1 MSRWSLF
8 WRPLRIW
15 WLALQLA
22 AGLWW
27 DGQAWT
33 YPGGI
38 TAERQAQRSRRRARW
53 LTGQFLSLGSAFIK
67 LGQLLSARPDVL
79 PAELVEELAQL
90 QDRVP
95 AFPFSVVQALLEQEL
110 GERCAEIIDLEPD
123 PLGAASL
130 AQVHRASLR
139 SGRQVVLKVQR
150 PGLERLFR
158 LDLEVLQQVAAA
170 VQRHPRWGRG
180 RDWVAIAKECR
191 RVLLRELDFRLEAE
205 HAARFRQQFLD
216 DPGIR
221 IPAVVW
227 ELSAR
232 RVLCLD
238 YVPGIKI
245 TDRQALVEAGINPA
259 AVAEKGAASYLQQLV
274 RYGFF
279 HADPHPGNLAVAR
292 DGALIYY
299 DFGMMGQLSG
309 RLRSRLGRM
318 VRAAAGRDAAALV
331 TELQAAGVIA
341 SGIDVGPVRRLV
353 RLMLTEALT
362 PPFSANALNKLSGDL
377 YALVYGQP
385 FRLPPELIFVMRA
398 LSTFEGV
405 GRSLDPGFSLVAIAR
420 PYLLPLM
427 TSSGGAG
434 SDLLGELSRQAAEVG
449 SRALGI
455 PRRLDESLARIEQG
469 DLQVQIR
476 AGETDRLLRRLA
488 LAQQSAGQSM
498 LLAGLAV
505 AAALLAASSR
515 PALVALPL
523 LLGAPVSFSW
533 LKLQARLRRDGRLD
547 QLPGIAAMP
556 QAPAGVRTASP
567 LPAEPGA
574 VADQAD
580 P

>member
-1 MSRWSLF
+1 MASLSLPGGGIA
-8 WRPLRIW
+8 WLGRPLRIW
-15 WLALQLA
+15 RLVLQLLV
-22 AGLWW
+22 GLWW
-27 DGQAWT
+27 DARRWT
-33 YPGGI
+33 YRGGW
-38 TAERQAQRSRRRARW
+38 TPERAAARQRRRARW
-53 LTGQFLSLGSAFIK
+53 LTAQFLELGSAFIK
-67 LGQLLSARPDVL
+67 VGQLLSARPDVL
-79 PAELVEELAQL
+79 PADVVEELAHL

-95 AFPFSVVQALLEQEL
+95 AFPFAVVESILEQEL
-110 GERCAEIIDLEPD
+110 GERRAEIIDIEVD
-123 PLGAASL
+123 PLGSASL

-139 SGRQVVLKVQR
+139 SGRQVVFKVQR

-170 VQRHPRWGRG
+170 VQRHPVWGRG
-180 RDWVAIAKECR
+180 RDWVGIAKECR

-216 DPGIR
+216 DPQIR

-227 ELSAR
+227 ELSSR

-245 TDRQALVEAGINPA
+245 TDRPALLAAGVNPA

-274 RYGFF
+274 RFGFF
-279 HADPHPGNLAVAR
+279 HADPHPGNLAVAP

-299 DFGMMGQLSG
+299 DFGMMGQISE

-318 VRAAAGRDAAALV
+318 VRAAAARDASALV
-331 TELQAAGVIA
+331 EELQQAGVIA
-341 SGIDVGPVRRLV
+341 TGIDPGPVRRLV

-362 PPFSANALNKLSGDL
+362 PPFDANVLDRLSGDL
-377 YALVYGQP
+377 YDLVYGQP

-405 GRSLDPGFSLVAIAR
+405 GRSLDPAFSLVAIAR

-427 TSSGGAG
+427 TAGGTG
-434 SDLLGELSRQAAEVG
+434 PNDLFNELTRQAADVG

-488 LAQQSAGQSM
+488 LAQQSAGQSF
-498 LLAGLAV
+498 LLGALGV
-505 AAALLAASSR
+505 AAALLAAGPR
-515 PALVALPL
+515 PVYTVVPL
-523 LLGAPVSFSW
+523 LLGVPVGWGW
-533 LKLQARLRRDGRLD
+533 LRVQGRLRRDGRID
-547 QLPGIAAMP
+547 QIAGP
-556 QAPAGVRTASP
+556 TP
-567 LPAEPGA
+567 
-574 VADQAD
+574 
-580 P
+580 

>member
-1 MSRWSLF
+1 MILL
-8 WRPLRIW
+8 RPLRIW
-15 WLALQLA
+15 WLALALLL
-22 AGLWW
+22 GLWW
-27 DGQAWT
+27 DGQAWS
-33 YPGGI
+33 YPGGVSP
-38 TAERQAQRSRRRARW
+38 ERQSSRQRRRARW
-53 LTGQFLSLGSAFIK
+53 LTQEFLGLGSAFIK

-79 PAELVEELAQL
+79 PADLVEQLATL

-95 AFPFSVVQALLEQEL
+95 AFPFAVVQDLLEQEL
-110 GERCAEIIDLEPD
+110 GERCAEIIDLESE
-123 PLGAASL
+123 PLGSASL

-150 PGLERLFR
+150 PGLERTFR
-158 LDLEVLQQVAAA
+158 LDLEVMQQVAAA

-180 RDWVAIAKECR
+180 RDWIGIAQECR

-227 ELSAR
+227 ELSTR

-245 TDRQALVEAGINPA
+245 TDRQALLEAGIVPA

-274 RYGFF
+274 RFGFF
-279 HADPHPGNLAVAR
+279 HADPHPGNLAVAA

-299 DFGMMGQLSG
+299 DFGMMGQLSSRLRG
-309 RLRSRLGRM
+309 RLGSM
-318 VRAAAGRDAAALV
+318 VRAAAGRDAAGLV
-331 TELQAAGVIA
+331 TELQQAGLIA
-341 SGIDVGPVRRLV
+341 PGVDPGPVRRLV
-353 RLMLTEALT
+353 RVMLEDALT
-362 PPFSANALNKLSGDL
+362 PPFSANVLERLSGDL
-377 YALVYGQP
+377 YDLVYGQP

-405 GRSLDPGFSLVAIAR
+405 GRSLDSGFSLVSIAR

-427 TSSGGAG
+427 TSSGGGGAN
-434 SDLLGELSRQAAEVG
+434 DLFNEISRQAAEVG

-455 PRRLDESLARIEQG
+455 PKRLDDSLARIEQG

-488 LAQQSAGQSM
+488 LAQQAAGQSM

-505 AAALLAASSR
+505 AASLLAVSAR
-515 PALVALPL
+515 PALVIIPL
-523 LLGAPVSFSW
+523 LASLPVGLSW
-533 LKLQARLRRDGRLD
+533 IKLQGRLKRDGRID
-547 QLPGIAAMP
+547 QLPGV
-556 QAPAGVRTASP
+556 G
-567 LPAEPGA
+567 
-574 VADQAD
+574 
-580 P
+580 

>member
-1 MSRWSLF
+1 MPALMQGVRSASRV
-8 WRPLRIW
+8 LRIW
-15 WLALQLA
+15 SAVLQLL
-22 AGLWW
+22 LWLW
-27 DGQAWT
+27 LDARSWS
-33 YPGGI
+33 YPGGA
-38 TAERQAQRSRRRARW
+38 TQERRAARQRRRARW
-53 LTGQFLSLGSAFIK
+53 LTAELLELGSAFIK

-79 PAELVEELAQL
+79 PASWVEELSRL
-90 QDRVP
+90 QDSVP
-95 AFPFSVVQALLEQEL
+95 AFSFQTAQALLEQEL
-110 GERCAEIIDLEPD
+110 GERCAEIIDLDPD

-139 SGRQVVLKVQR
+139 SGRQVVLKIQR

-158 LDLEVLQQVAAA
+158 LDLEVMQQVAA
-170 VQRHPRWGRG
+170 VLQRHPSWGVG
-180 RDWVAIAKECR
+180 RDWVSIAQECR

-227 ELSAR
+227 ELTTR

-245 TDRQALVEAGINPA
+245 TDREAILEAGIDPA

-274 RYGFF
+274 RFGFF

-299 DFGMMGQLSG
+299 DFGMVGSLSQ

-318 VRAAAGRDAAALV
+318 VTAAAARDAGGLV

-341 SGIDVGPVRRLV
+341 PDIDPGPVRRLV
-353 RLMLTEALT
+353 RVMLTEALT
-362 PPFSANALNKLSGDL
+362 PPFSPNVIEKLSGDL
-377 YALVYGQP
+377 YELVYGQP

-405 GRSLDPGFSLVAIAR
+405 GRSLDPSFSLVAIAR

-427 TSSGGAG
+427 SASGNGPN
-434 SDLLGELSRQAAEVG
+434 DLFNQLGRQAVEVG
-449 SRALGI
+449 SRALGL
-455 PRRLDESLARIEQG
+455 PQRLEDSLSRIEQG

-476 AGETDRLLRRLA
+476 AGETDRLLRRVA
-488 LAQQSAGQSM
+488 LSQQSAGQAM
-498 LLAGLAV
+498 LLGALLV
-505 AAALLAASSR
+505 SAALLAASTR
-515 PALVALPL
+515 PVLTAVPIVLS
-523 LLGAPVSFSW
+523 APVGLSW
-533 LKLQARLRRDGRLD
+533 LKLQARLRRDGRIDRLS
-547 QLPGIAAMP
+547 A
-556 QAPAGVRTASP
+556 
-567 LPAEPGA
+567 
-574 VADQAD
+574 
-580 P
+580 

>member
-1 MSRWSLF
+1 MLL
-8 WRPLRIW
+8 RPLRIW
-15 WLALQLA
+15 WLALALLL
-22 AGLWW
+22 GLWW
-27 DGQAWT
+27 DGQAWS
-33 YPGGI
+33 YVGGV
-38 TAERQAQRSRRRARW
+38 TPERQRSRQRRRARW
-53 LTGQFLSLGSAFIK
+53 LTQEFLGLGSAFIK

-79 PAELVEELAQL
+79 PADLVEQLATL

-95 AFPFSVVQALLEQEL
+95 AFPFAVVQDLLEQEL
-110 GERCAEIIDLEPD
+110 GERCAEIIDLESE
-123 PLGAASL
+123 PLGSASL

-150 PGLERLFR
+150 PGLERTFR
-158 LDLEVLQQVAAA
+158 LDLEVMQQVAAA

-180 RDWVAIAKECR
+180 RDWIGIAQECR

-227 ELSAR
+227 ELSTR

-245 TDRQALVEAGINPA
+245 TDRQALLEAGIVPA
-259 AVAEKGAASYLQQLV
+259 AIAEKGAASYLQQLV
-274 RYGFF
+274 RFGFF
-279 HADPHPGNLAVAR
+279 HADPHPGNLAVAA

-299 DFGMMGQLSG
+299 DFGMMGQLSSRLRG
-309 RLRSRLGRM
+309 RLGSM
-318 VRAAAGRDAAALV
+318 VRAAAGRDAAGLV
-331 TELQAAGVIA
+331 KELQLAGVIA
-341 SGIDVGPVRRLV
+341 PGVDPGPVRRLV
-353 RLMLTEALT
+353 RLMLEEALT
-362 PPFSANALNKLSGDL
+362 PPFSANVLERLSGDL
-377 YALVYGQP
+377 YDLVYGQP

-405 GRSLDPGFSLVAIAR
+405 GRSLDSGFSLVAIAR

-427 TSSGGAG
+427 TSSGGSGGG
-434 SDLLGELSRQAAEVG
+434 SGSSANDLFNEISRQAAEVG

-455 PRRLDESLARIEQG
+455 PKRLDDSLARIEQG

-488 LAQQSAGQSM
+488 LAQQAAGQSM

-505 AAALLAASSR
+505 AASLLAVSAR
-515 PALVALPL
+515 PALVIIPL
-523 LLGAPVSFSW
+523 LASLPVGLSW
-533 LKLQARLRRDGRLD
+533 IKLQGRLKRDGRID
-547 QLPGIAAMP
+547 QLPGV
-556 QAPAGVRTASP
+556 G
-567 LPAEPGA
+567 
-574 VADQAD
+574 
-580 P
+580 

>member
-1 MSRWSLF
+1 VILL
-8 WRPLRIW
+8 RPLRIW
-15 WLALQLA
+15 WLALALLLR
-22 AGLWW
+22 LWW
-27 DGQAWT
+27 DGQAWS
-33 YPGGI
+33 YVGGV
-38 TAERQAQRSRRRARW
+38 TPERQRSRQRRRARW
-53 LTGQFLSLGSAFIK
+53 LTQAFLGLGSAFIK

-79 PAELVEELAQL
+79 PAELVEELATL

-95 AFPFSVVQALLEQEL
+95 AFPFAVVQDLLEQEL
-110 GERCAEIIDLEPD
+110 GERCAEIIDLESE
-123 PLGAASL
+123 PLGSASL

-139 SGRQVVLKVQR
+139 SGRQVVFKVQR
-150 PGLERLFR
+150 PGLERTFR
-158 LDLEVLQQVAAA
+158 LDLEVMQQVAAA

-180 RDWVAIAKECR
+180 RDWIGIAQECR

-227 ELSAR
+227 ELSTR

-245 TDRQALVEAGINPA
+245 TDRQALIEAGIVPA

-274 RYGFF
+274 RFGFF
-279 HADPHPGNLAVAR
+279 HADPHPGNLAVAA

-299 DFGMMGQLSG
+299 DFGMMGQLSSRLRG
-309 RLRSRLGRM
+309 RLGSM
-318 VRAAAGRDAAALV
+318 VRAAAGRDAAGLV
-331 TELQAAGVIA
+331 KELQQAGVIA
-341 SGIDVGPVRRLV
+341 PGVDPGPVRRLV
-353 RLMLTEALT
+353 RVMLEEALT
-362 PPFSANALNKLSGDL
+362 PPFSANVLERLSGDL
-377 YALVYGQP
+377 YDLVYGQP

-405 GRSLDPGFSLVAIAR
+405 GRSLDSGFSLVAIAR

-427 TSSGGAG
+427 TSSGGSG
-434 SDLLGELSRQAAEVG
+434 SGVGGSANDLFNEISRQAAEVG

-455 PRRLDESLARIEQG
+455 PKRLDDSLARIEQG

-488 LAQQSAGQSM
+488 LAQQAAGQSM

-505 AAALLAASSR
+505 AAALLAVSAR
-515 PALVALPL
+515 PALVIIPL
-523 LLGAPVSFSW
+523 LASLPVGLSW
-533 LKLQARLRRDGRLD
+533 VKLQGRLKRDGRID
-547 QLPGIAAMP
+547 QLPGV
-556 QAPAGVRTASP
+556 G
-567 LPAEPGA
+567 
-574 VADQAD
+574 
-580 P
+580 

>member
-1 MSRWSLF
+1 MRSAWRRWQGLT
-8 WRPLRIW
+8 RALRIW
-15 WLALQLA
+15 RAVLQLLVW
-22 AGLWW
+22 LWW
-27 DGQAWT
+27 DAQAWT
-33 YPGGI
+33 YPGGA
-38 TAERQAQRSRRRARW
+38 TPERLQRRQQRRARW
-53 LTGQFLSLGSAFIK
+53 LTQQLLTLGSAFIK

-79 PAELVEELAQL
+79 PVSWVEELSHL
-90 QDRVP
+90 QDSVP
-95 AFPFSVVQALLEQEL
+95 AFSFDTAQALLEQEL
-110 GERCAEIIDLEPD
+110 GDRCAEIIDIEEQ

-139 SGRQVVLKVQR
+139 SGRQVVFKIQR

-158 LDLEVLQQVAAA
+158 LDLEVMQQVAALL
-170 VQRHPRWGRG
+170 QKHPQWGVG
-180 RDWVAIAKECR
+180 RDWVSIAQECR

-227 ELSAR
+227 ELTTR

-245 TDRQALVEAGINPA
+245 TDRAAILEAGIDPA

-274 RYGFF
+274 RFGFF

-299 DFGMMGQLSG
+299 DFGMVGTLSQ

-318 VRAAAGRDAAALV
+318 VTAAAARDAAGLV
-331 TELQAAGVIA
+331 RELQAAGVIA
-341 SGIDVGPVRRLV
+341 TDIDPGPVRRLV
-353 RLMLTEALT
+353 RVMLTEALT
-362 PPFSANALNKLSGDL
+362 PPFSPNVLDKLSGDL
-377 YALVYGQP
+377 YELVYGQP

-405 GRSLDPGFSLVAIAR
+405 GRSLDPSFSLVAIAR

-427 TSSGGAG
+427 TSSGNGPN
-434 SDLLGELSRQAAEVG
+434 DLFNQLGRQAVEVG
-449 SRALGI
+449 SRALGL
-455 PRRLDESLARIEQG
+455 PQRLEESLSRIEQG

-488 LAQQSAGQSM
+488 LSQQSAGQSV
-498 LLAGLAV
+498 LLGAFAV
-505 AAALLAASSR
+505 AAAMLAASAR
-515 PALVALPL
+515 PALTAIPL
-523 LLGAPVSFSW
+523 VLGVPVGLSW
-533 LKLQARLRRDGRLD
+533 VKLQARLKRDARIDKLA
-547 QLPGIAAMP
+547 Q
-556 QAPAGVRTASP
+556 
-567 LPAEPGA
+567 
-574 VADQAD
+574 
-580 P
+580 

>member
-1 MSRWSLF
+1 MILL
-8 WRPLRIW
+8 RPLRIW
-15 WLALQLA
+15 WLALALLL
-22 AGLWW
+22 GLWW
-27 DGQAWT
+27 DGQAWS
-33 YPGGI
+33 YVGGV
-38 TAERQAQRSRRRARW
+38 TPERQRSRQRRRARW
-53 LTGQFLSLGSAFIK
+53 LTQAFLGLGSAFIK

-79 PAELVEELAQL
+79 PAELVEELATL

-95 AFPFSVVQALLEQEL
+95 AFPFAVVQDLLEQEL
-110 GERCAEIIDLEPD
+110 GERCAEIIDLESE
-123 PLGAASL
+123 PLGSASL

-150 PGLERLFR
+150 PGLERTFR

-180 RDWVAIAKECR
+180 RDWIGIAQECR

-227 ELSAR
+227 ELSTR

-245 TDRQALVEAGINPA
+245 TDRQALIEAGIVPA

-274 RYGFF
+274 RFGFF
-279 HADPHPGNLAVAR
+279 HADPHPGNLAVAA

-299 DFGMMGQLSG
+299 DFGMMGQLSSRLRG
-309 RLRSRLGRM
+309 RLGSM
-318 VRAAAGRDAAALV
+318 VRAAAARDASGLV
-331 TELQAAGVIA
+331 TELQQAGVIA
-341 SGIDVGPVRRLV
+341 PGVDSGPVRRLV
-353 RLMLTEALT
+353 RVMLEEALT
-362 PPFSANALNKLSGDL
+362 PPFSANVLERLSGDL
-377 YALVYGQP
+377 YDLVYGQP

-405 GRSLDPGFSLVAIAR
+405 GRSLDSGFSLVAIAR

-427 TSSGGAG
+427 TSSGSGGGAN
-434 SDLLGELSRQAAEVG
+434 DLFNEISRQAAVVG

-455 PRRLDESLARIEQG
+455 PKRLDDSLARIEQG

-488 LAQQSAGQSM
+488 LAQQAAGQSM

-505 AAALLAASSR
+505 AASLLAVSAR
-515 PALVALPL
+515 PALVIIPLMASLPVGL
-523 LLGAPVSFSW
+523 SW
-533 LKLQARLRRDGRLD
+533 IKLQGRLKRDGRID
-547 QLPGIAAMP
+547 QLPTS
-556 QAPAGVRTASP
+556 R
-567 LPAEPGA
+567 
-574 VADQAD
+574 
-580 P
+580 

>member
-1 MSRWSLF
+1 MRRLGPALVSALRS
-8 WRPLRIW
+8 LRIW
-15 WLALQLA
+15 SAVLQLLLF
-22 AGLWW
+22 LWW
-27 DGQAWT
+27 DAQAWS
-33 YPGGI
+33 YPGGV
-38 TAERQAQRSRRRARW
+38 TQERQERRQRRRARW
-53 LTGQFLSLGSAFIK
+53 LTAQLLTLGSAFIK

-79 PAELVEELAQL
+79 PASWVAELSSL
-90 QDRVP
+90 QDSVP
-95 AFPFSVVQALLEQEL
+95 AFSFDTAQSLLEQEL
-110 GERCAEIIDLEPD
+110 GERCAEIIDIEEQ

-139 SGRQVVLKVQR
+139 SGRQVVFKIQR

-158 LDLEVLQQVAAA
+158 LDLEVMQQVAA
-170 VQRHPRWGRG
+170 VLQRHPQWGVG
-180 RDWVAIAKECR
+180 RDWVSIAQECR

-227 ELSAR
+227 ELTTR

-245 TDRQALVEAGINPA
+245 NDRQALIEAGIDPS

-274 RYGFF
+274 RFGFF

-299 DFGMMGQLSG
+299 DFGMVGTLSQ

-318 VRAAAGRDAAALV
+318 VTAAAARDASSLV
-331 TELQAAGVIA
+331 RELQAAGVIA
-341 SGIDVGPVRRLV
+341 TDIDPGPVRRLV
-353 RLMLTEALT
+353 RVMLQEALT
-362 PPFSANALNKLSGDL
+362 PPFSPNILDKLSGDL
-377 YALVYGQP
+377 YDLVYGQP

-405 GRSLDPGFSLVAIAR
+405 GRSLDPSFSLVAIAR

-427 TSSGGAG
+427 TASGNGPN
-434 SDLLGELSRQAAEVG
+434 DLFNQLGRQAVEVG
-449 SRALGI
+449 SRALGL
-455 PRRLDESLARIEQG
+455 PQRLEDSLSRIEQG

-488 LAQQSAGQSM
+488 LSQQSAGQSV
-498 LLAGLAV
+498 LLGALTI
-505 AAALLAASSR
+505 AAAMLAASTK
-515 PALVALPL
+515 PVLTFIPVVA
-523 LLGAPVSFSW
+523 GFPVGLSW
-533 LKLQARLRRDGRLD
+533 LKLQARLKRDARIDKLGN
-547 QLPGIAAMP
+547 
-556 QAPAGVRTASP
+556 S
-567 LPAEPGA
+567 
-574 VADQAD
+574 
-580 P
+580 

>member
-1 MSRWSLF
+1 MIGRPLL

-15 WLALQLA
+15 WLALRLSL
-22 AGLWW
+22 GLWW
-27 DGQAWT
+27 DGQSWT
-33 YPGGI
+33 YPGGS
-38 TAERQAQRSRRRARW
+38 TPERRSQRARRRARW
-53 LTGQFLSLGSAFIK
+53 LTAEFLALGSAFIK

-79 PAELVEELAQL
+79 PAELVEELALL

-95 AFPFSVVQALLEQEL
+95 AFPFAVVQELLEAEL
-110 GERCAEIIDLEPD
+110 AERCAEIIDLDPT
-123 PLGAASL
+123 PLGSASL

-150 PGLERLFR
+150 PGLEHLFR
-158 LDLEVLQQVAAA
+158 LDLEVLQQVAAL
-170 VQRHPRWGRG
+170 VQRHPHWGRG
-180 RDWVAIAKECR
+180 RDWVGIAKECR

-221 IPAVVW
+221 IPAVIW
-227 ELSAR
+227 ELSSR

-238 YVPGIKI
+238 YVPGIKV
-245 TDRQALVEAGINPA
+245 TDREALLEAGIDPGR
-259 AVAEKGAASYLQQLV
+259 VAEKGAASYLQQLV
-274 RYGFF
+274 RFGFF
-279 HADPHPGNLAVAR
+279 HADPHPGNLAVAP

-318 VRAAAGRDAAALV
+318 VRAAAARDAGALV
-331 TELQAAGVIA
+331 EELQAAGVIA
-341 SGIDVGPVRRLV
+341 AGVDPGPVRRLV
-353 RLMLTEALT
+353 RVMLTEALT
-362 PPFSANALNKLSGDL
+362 PPFSANVINKLSGDL
-377 YALVYGQP
+377 YSLVYGQP

-405 GRSLDPGFSLVAIAR
+405 GRSLDPGFSLVSIAR

-434 SDLLGELSRQAAEVG
+434 SRGSLGGSALIGEISRQAAEVG

-455 PRRLDESLARIEQG
+455 PRRLDESLSRIEQG

-505 AAALLAASSR
+505 AAALLAVSTR
-515 PALVALPL
+515 PALVAVPL
-523 LLGAPVSFSW
+523 VLAAPVSLSW

-547 QLPGIAAMP
+547 QLPGIGG
-556 QAPAGVRTASP
+556 AP
-567 LPAEPGA
+567 
-574 VADQAD
+574 
-580 P
+580 

>member
-1 MSRWSLF
+1 MILL
-8 WRPLRIW
+8 RPLRIW
-15 WLALQLA
+15 WLALALLL
-22 AGLWW
+22 GLWW
-27 DGQAWT
+27 DGQGWS
-33 YPGGI
+33 YVGGV
-38 TAERQAQRSRRRARW
+38 TPERQRSRQRRRARW
-53 LTGQFLSLGSAFIK
+53 LTQAFLGLGSAFIK

-79 PAELVEELAQL
+79 PAELVEELATL

-95 AFPFSVVQALLEQEL
+95 AFPFAVVQDLLEQEL
-110 GERCAEIIDLEPD
+110 GERCAEIIDLESE
-123 PLGAASL
+123 PLGSASL

-139 SGRQVVLKVQR
+139 SGRQVVFKVQR
-150 PGLERLFR
+150 PGLERTFR
-158 LDLEVLQQVAAA
+158 LDLEVMQQVAAA

-180 RDWVAIAKECR
+180 RDWIGIAQECR

-227 ELSAR
+227 ELSTR

-245 TDRQALVEAGINPA
+245 TDRQALIEAGIVPA

-274 RYGFF
+274 RFGFF
-279 HADPHPGNLAVAR
+279 HADPHPGNLAVAA

-299 DFGMMGQLSG
+299 DFGMMGQLSSRLRG
-309 RLRSRLGRM
+309 RLGSM
-318 VRAAAGRDAAALV
+318 VRAAAGRDAAGLV
-331 TELQAAGVIA
+331 KELQQAGVIA
-341 SGIDVGPVRRLV
+341 PGVDPGPVRRLV
-353 RLMLTEALT
+353 RVMLEEALT
-362 PPFSANALNKLSGDL
+362 PPFSANVLERLSGDL
-377 YALVYGQP
+377 YDLVYGQP

-405 GRSLDPGFSLVAIAR
+405 GRSLDSGFSLVAIAR

-427 TSSGGAG
+427 TSSGGSG
-434 SDLLGELSRQAAEVG
+434 SGVGGSANDLFNEISRQAAEVG

-455 PRRLDESLARIEQG
+455 PKRLDDSLARIEQG

-488 LAQQSAGQSM
+488 LAQQAAGQSI

-505 AAALLAASSR
+505 AAALLAVSAR
-515 PALVALPL
+515 PALVIIPL
-523 LLGAPVSFSW
+523 LASLPVGLSW
-533 LKLQARLRRDGRLD
+533 VKLQGRLKRDGRID
-547 QLPGIAAMP
+547 QLPTS
-556 QAPAGVRTASP
+556 R
-567 LPAEPGA
+567 
-574 VADQAD
+574 
-580 P
+580 

>member
-1 MSRWSLF
+1 MLL
-8 WRPLRIW
+8 RPLRIW
-15 WLALQLA
+15 WLALALLL
-22 AGLWW
+22 GLWW
-27 DGQAWT
+27 DGQAWS
-33 YPGGI
+33 YVGGV
-38 TAERQAQRSRRRARW
+38 TPERQRSRQRRRARW
-53 LTGQFLSLGSAFIK
+53 LTQAFLGLGSAFIK

-79 PAELVEELAQL
+79 PAELVEELATL

-95 AFPFSVVQALLEQEL
+95 AFPFAVVQDLLEQEL
-110 GERCAEIIDLEPD
+110 GERCAEIIDLESE
-123 PLGAASL
+123 PLGSASL

-139 SGRQVVLKVQR
+139 SGRQVVFKVQR
-150 PGLERLFR
+150 PGLERTFR
-158 LDLEVLQQVAAA
+158 LDLEVMQQVAAA

-180 RDWVAIAKECR
+180 RDWIGIAQECR

-227 ELSAR
+227 ELSTR

-245 TDRQALVEAGINPA
+245 TDRQALIEAGIVPA

-274 RYGFF
+274 RFGFF
-279 HADPHPGNLAVAR
+279 HADPHPGNLAVAA

-299 DFGMMGQLSG
+299 DFGMMGQLSS
-309 RLRSRLGRM
+309 RLRSRLGSM
-318 VRAAAGRDAAALV
+318 VRAAAGRDAAGLV
-331 TELQAAGVIA
+331 KELQQAGVIA
-341 SGIDVGPVRRLV
+341 PGVDPGPVRRLV
-353 RLMLTEALT
+353 RVMLEEALT
-362 PPFSANALNKLSGDL
+362 PPFSANVLERLSGDL
-377 YALVYGQP
+377 YDLVYGQP

-405 GRSLDPGFSLVAIAR
+405 GRSLDSGFSLVAIAR

-427 TSSGGAG
+427 TSSGASG
-434 SDLLGELSRQAAEVG
+434 SGVGGSANDLFNEISRQAAEVG

-455 PRRLDESLARIEQG
+455 PKRLDDSLARIEQG

-488 LAQQSAGQSM
+488 LAQQAAGQSM

-505 AAALLAASSR
+505 AAALLAVSAR
-515 PALVALPL
+515 PALVVIPL
-523 LLGAPVSFSW
+523 LASLPVGLSW
-533 LKLQARLRRDGRLD
+533 VKLQGRLKRDGRID
-547 QLPGIAAMP
+547 QLPTS
-556 QAPAGVRTASP
+556 R
-567 LPAEPGA
+567 
-574 VADQAD
+574 
-580 P
+580 